1 MNKMTKVLV
10 GLGSIFCLIL
20 LGSGAFSQAYS
31 DEFPTAEVGGVY
43 FQPMGWNTFEA
54 SWLIGHRVTTTTGGE
69 LGQISSLVIDKTN
82 GQVALVVLSDVPN
95 LGGEPLAIPFSSISA
110 NIGADTCE
118 FNPGNMEIGPSLEPN
133 YTTDDPYVYALTQY
147 PSYSEFYGLPSTIDV
162 AWLTDIY
169 RHYGQVPYW
178 VAEGEQ
184 APSSLELFDS
194 TRLMGAS
201 IQLSS
206 GEPAGEINDFVID
219 SSDGR
224 IAFLV
229 LSDFPGRPTTFI
241 AVPFAALSIGE
252 NGFVLNATN
261 DQLAFAVGFD
271 ESELN
276 NMRWAEN
283 VYRYFGQEPYW
294 TERMGM
300 APEPMPARPEGMM
313 KPRPGSLEWYQM
325 YGY

>member
-1 MNKMTKVLV
+1 MNKMTKILV

-20 LGSGAFSQAYS
+20 LGSGVFSQGYS
-31 DEFPTAEVGGVY
+31 DEFQTAEVGGVY
-43 FQPMGWNTFEA
+43 QPMGWNTFEA
-54 SWLIGHRVTTTTGGE
+54 SWLIGHQVTTTTGAI
-69 LGQISSLVIDKTN
+69 LGQISSLVIDRTN

-95 LGGEPLAIPFSSISA
+95 LGGEPLAIPYSSIT

-118 FNPGNMEIGPSLEPN
+118 FNPGSMEIGPSLEPN
-133 YTTDDPYVYALTQY
+133 YVTSDPYVYALTRF

-169 RHYGQVPYW
+169 RHYGQIPYW

-184 APSSLELFDS
+184 PPSSLELFES
-194 TRLMGAS
+194 SRLMGAS
-201 IQLSS
+201 VQLSG
-206 GEPAGEINDFVID
+206 GEGAGEIHDFVID

-241 AVPFAALSIGE
+241 AVPFAELSIRE

-261 DQLAFAVGFD
+261 EQLTYAVPFE

-276 NMRWAEN
+276 NVRWAEN
-283 VYRYFGQEPYW
+283 VYRHFGLEPYW
-294 TERMGM
+294 TEKTQMAPAPSEGM
-300 APEPMPARPEGMM
+300 APAPSDNMEP
-313 KPRPGSLEWYQM
+313 
-325 YGY
+325 